1 MSGNILIDT
10 NIVLYLLEGDKKI
23 AKNLNHYLNPAN
35 KAKPCCRN
43 RLEMVESPRV
53 SRYFKNKNT

>member
-1 MSGNILIDT
+1 
-10 NIVLYLLEGDKKI
+10 VLYLLEGDKKI

-53 SRYFKNKNT
+53 SRYFKDKST